1 MGLVGRGS
9 GESDGRAS
17 GGSGGGGFGGGH
29 LIEEGNGNL
38 KGGKDLI
45 ADAVNGSDGEGVGVL
60 TEGIVEI

>member
-1 MGLVGRGS
+1 MGSLMEEAVEGLM
-9 GESDGRAS
+9 GEGW
-17 GGSGGGGFGGGH
+17 GGH
-29 LIEEGNGNL
+29 LIEEGNGSL